1 MLPWTHHLVV
11 VHTVDTDTAT
21 TRLVVDD
28 WLTFQFD
35 DANLAGQQLAI
46 ADQFR
51 ARWKRLVHRR
61 LRDAAR
67 VPASV
72 TRTPP
77 RPARV
82 LIG

>member
-1 MLPWTHHLVV
+1 MS

-28 WLTFQFD
+28 WLTFHFE
-35 DANLAGQQLAI
+35 DAGLAGQQLAI

-67 VPASV
+67 VRAPASF
-72 TRTPP
+72 PP
-77 RPARV
+77 THALHNHTHGP
-82 LIG
+82 LG